1 MPRALLIG
9 INYEGT
15 DSALSG
21 CINDT
26 TNMKLV
32 LVERGYSPENILV
45 ITDHT
50 DLKPTRST
58 ILMEL
63 LKLILSGDKRLFFHY
78 SGHGSYISDV
88 DGDEDDGRDECLVPI
103 DYETNG
109 MIIDDEIRGILC
121 CLQEDQ
127 KLTCVIDA
135 CHSGTSF
142 DLRYNLYER
151 YSGKILSMKDD
162 GVHPE
167 TRGQCIM
174 LSGCMDTQTSSDSSF
189 AGKAQ
194 GAMTYAFLKSLEN
207 SAVTYEDLLRSIR
220 KILKGDGFSQI
231 PNISSGKNLVL
242 STRVVL

>member
-26 TNMKLV
+26 TNMKAELV
-32 LVERGYSPENILV
+32 KRGYPSENILI

-50 DLKPTRST
+50 ELKPTRST
-58 ILMEL
+58 ILVEL
-63 LKLILSGDKRLFFHY
+63 LKLILSGDTRLFFHY

-88 DGDEDDGRDECLVPI
+88 DGDENDGRDECLVPI
-103 DYETNG
+103 DYGVSG
-109 MIIDDEIRGILC
+109 MIIDDEIRGLLC
-121 CLQEDQ
+121 CLNENQ

-151 YSGKILSMKDD
+151 YSGRILSMKDD
-162 GVHPE
+162 GKHPE

-174 LSGCMDTQTSSDSSF
+174 FSGCKDTQTSADASF
-189 AGKAQ
+189 ADKAQ

-207 SAVTYEDLLRSIR
+207 GVSTYEELLRSIR
-220 KILKGDGFSQI
+220 KILKDEDFSQL
-231 PNISSGKNLVL
+231 PNISSGKNLSLTTKIVL
-242 STRVVL
+242 

>member
-32 LVERGYSPENILV
+32 LLERGYSPENILV
-45 ITDHT
+45 VTDHT
-50 DLKPTRST
+50 ELKPTRST

-121 CLQEDQ
+121 CLNEDQ

-162 GVHPE
+162 GIHPE

-194 GAMTYAFLKSLEN
+194 GAMTYSFLKSLEN
-207 SAVTYEDLLRSIR
+207 GVATYEDLLKSIR
-220 KILKGDGFSQI
+220 KILKGDGFSQL
-231 PNISSGKNLVL
+231 PSISSGRNLVL
-242 STRVVL
+242 STKIVL